1 MQKDA
6 IIVLSANLNEDGSLP
21 LILKERVLKGIELFN
36 KGFSDKIVFSGKK
49 GFETSCILFES
60 EAKAMKAFALMQ
72 GVREENIL
80 LEENARTT
88 LENAFFVKTKLLEPN
103 NWKNIAIVTS
113 DYHLARTMLA
123 FKKILGPN
131 YSISFHEV
139 NSNIPLKEF
148 NLLSLKET
156 QKLFKYKQK
165 LSLIHEG
172 DSNSV
177 AELIHKTE
185 FAISNL
191 QKKLD

>member
-21 LILKERVLKGIELFN
+21 LLLKERVLKGIELFN
-36 KGFSDKIVFSGKK
+36 RGISNKIIFSGKK
-49 GFETSCILFES
+49 GFETSCQSFES
-60 EAKAMKAFALMQ
+60 EAKAMKSFALMN
-72 GVREENIL
+72 GVSEENIL

-103 NWKNIAIVTS
+103 NWKNISIVTS

-123 FKKILGPN
+123 FKKILGSN
-131 YSISFHEV
+131 YTVSFHEV

-148 NLLSLKET
+148 NVLSLKENL
-156 QKLFKYKQK
+156 KLLKYKQK
-165 LSLIHEG
+165 LSQIHEG

-177 AELIHKTE
+177 AELIHKNETNQT
-185 FAISNL
+185 NL
-191 QKKLD
+191 QIKAD